1 MREVPATVRR
11 NALLGL
17 TLRREFKRGGTS
29 VGVARAN
36 QLSKGRAVSDDTIR
50 RMVSY
55 FARHAV
61 DKNAERFG
69 NKKDPSPGYVAWLL
83 WGGDAGQKWAN
94 SEWAKVKKSRQKN

>member
-1 MREVPATVRR
+1 MREVPNSVRR
-11 NALLGL
+11 NAAVGL
-17 TLRREFKRGGTS
+17 TLRKEFKRGGTA

-36 QLSKGRAVSDDTIR
+36 QLSRGGPVSDKTIK

-69 NKKDPSPGYVAWLL
+69 NKKDPSPGYIAWLL
-83 WGGDAGQKWAN
+83 WGGDSGQRWAN
-94 SEWAKVKKSRQKN
+94 SEWKKIQKKKSK

>member
-1 MREVPATVRR
+1 MREVPAAVRR

-17 TLRREFKRGGTS
+17 KLRREFKRGGTA

-36 QLSKGRAVSDDTIR
+36 QLAKGRNVSDNTIK

-83 WGGDAGQKWAN
+83 WGGDAGQRWAN
-94 SEWAKVKKSRQKN
+94 SEWKKVQKIQ